1 MLWKNY
7 FLKGGEIALDNYF
20 YRQKQSVKEKVK
32 IQGKTNCLNHK
43 YICEI
48 RRQKVIKTTPFSFCT
63 QLKEK
68 TPPRNLIRVLLAL
81 LVLITLIVILALIGP
96 EINIQ
101 HLIDVIAR
109 LLEIFISW
117 GRERDGSGPALFI
130 PLYYIPKRFSLSIFF
145 LVCQ

>member
-1 MLWKNY
+1 MKKL
-7 FLKGGEIALDNYF
+7 FFERRLIDLDNNF
-20 YRQKQSVKEKVK
+20 YRQKQSIKEKVT
-32 IQGKTNCLNHK
+32 IQEKTNCLNHI
-43 YICEI
+43 YIYEI
-48 RRQKVIKTTPFSFCT
+48 RRQKVMKTTPFSFCS
-63 QLKEK
+63 QSKEK

-117 GRERDGSGPALFI
+117 GRERDGSGPALFYTFI
-130 PLYYIPKRFSLSIFF
+130 LYTKTL
-145 LVCQ
+145 